1 MLIQS
6 NLLVV
11 HKQLTRYKGTRCWL
25 IDMVKSDSF
34 GNWVIVRSSICQYVI
49 SGDLSHLIQKG
60 EVAPLK
66 SASANLTA
74 ENGHRE
80 NRDNNELY
88 RAAILGDQQAM
99 ANLKPTGIGKTQ
111 NVWILSMKLFFN
123 SWNSLQKGP
132 LSAILDGD
140 EMYHCLQDDDTIT
153 IGKKRTSYLKFNIKS
168 W

>member
-6 NLLVV
+6 NLLIV

-34 GNWVIVRSSICQYVI
+34 GDWVIVRSSICQYVI
-49 SGDLSHLIQKG
+49 SDDLSHLIQKG

-111 NVWILSMKLFFN
+111 NVWILSMTN
-123 SWNSLQKGP
+123 SFKIPETPFKKVHYRPFWMVMKCTI
-132 LSAILDGD
+132 ACRTTIL
-140 EMYHCLQDDDTIT
+140 
-153 IGKKRTSYLKFNIKS
+153 
-168 W
+168 